1 MNYIYIEVQTET
13 KVLVLRDVTP
23 RLWVVADVSNE
34 RAALMR
40 DGSMV
45 SSSQTLTL
53 VDDGSAFLR
62 NRHIPEFTDV

>member
-1 MNYIYIEVQTET
+1 MKYICIEVQT
-13 KVLVLRDVTP
+13 KTP

-34 RAALMR
+34 RAALMW

-45 SSSQTLTL
+45 SFSQTLTL
-53 VDDGSAFLR
+53 VDDGSALLR